1 MKKALVKFNELG
13 FLALSVFIIFSLFSF
28 TSAFDMPDIN
38 LMDNE
43 VRSFSK
49 GWIRD
54 ADGYIIEFNTP
65 FHLEVK
71 ENESLVIKNTIPDNI
86 NPGDVVAFKAY
97 MQSVVVK
104 IDGDTVYDIGTEY
117 SNYLGRD
124 FGSFWVFVDTVP
136 ENVGKEIEI
145 TLFSHKPAYRGYAPE
160 IFTGNRAAML
170 NHIYSQKGLWIILP
184 FAITI
189 AGALIIVLS
198 FISALHNGINK
209 AFFYLG
215 TYIFIMGSWLLGES
229 GILQIIS
236 HNTYY
241 VTRAPLLAILISPV
255 AINLYIKET
264 VPMKNRFSA
273 NIIATLSVINAAVN
287 LGLEFFNVSGITD
300 SLVISLALIAITCV
314 YYILVF
320 LVEAIAY
327 KNEHARR
334 EFFATA
340 VFFVFIFIEIGAF
353 YITGQKETSY
363 FMLIG
368 LSIFSVLMITYRVRD
383 YRARVRQMEESEYF
397 EKMAYTDAL
406 TGAKNRARFIDDIN
420 CITEPEGV
428 VIVQADTD
436 RLKHINDNF
445 GHSFGDQAI
454 MNTYEVLSKHFE
466 QLGDV
471 YRVGGDE
478 FTVIVKNADEDNII
492 EIIGAVRREME
503 LINIRCEY
511 DFSISLGFAKYD
523 ASLDKDIYSTAI
535 RADQEMYD
543 DKKRL
548 RGTVFQT
555 KIPVMFT

>member
-1 MKKALVKFNELG
+1 
-13 FLALSVFIIFSLFSF
+13 
-28 TSAFDMPDIN
+28 MPDIN
-38 LMDNE
+38 LMDKE
-43 VRSFSK
+43 VRSFSQA
-49 GWIRD
+49 WSRD
-54 ADGYIIEFNTP
+54 GGGYTIEFNSP
-65 FHLEVK
+65 FNFEVK
-71 ENESLVIKNTIPDNI
+71 EGENLVIKNTIKDDI
-86 NPGDVVAFKAY
+86 NPGDVVAFKVY

-117 SNYLGRD
+117 SKFLGRD
-124 FGSFWVFVDTVP
+124 FGSYWVFVDTVP
-136 ENVGKEIEI
+136 EYVGKEIEI
-145 TLFSHKPAYRGYAPE
+145 TLFSHKPSYRGYAPE
-160 IFTGNRAAML
+160 IFTGSRAAML
-170 NHIYSQKGLWIILP
+170 GYIYNQKGLWNILP

-189 AGALIIVLS
+189 AGAVIIVLS
-198 FISALHNGINK
+198 FISALHNGVNK
-209 AFFYLG
+209 GFFYLG

-264 VPMKNRFSA
+264 VPMKRRFFA
-273 NIIATLSVINAAVN
+273 TLIATLAVINATVN
-287 LGLEFFNVSGITD
+287 LGLEFFNISGITD
-300 SLVISLALIAITCV
+300 SLVISLALIAVTCV
-314 YYILVF
+314 YYVVVF
-320 LVEAIAY
+320 LIEAIAY
-327 KNEHARR
+327 KNEHAKR
-334 EFFATA
+334 EFFATT

-383 YRARVRQMEESEYF
+383 YRTRIRQMEESEYY

-406 TGAKNRARFIDDIN
+406 TGAKNRARYIEDIE
-420 CITEPEGV
+420 CIAEPEGV

-445 GHSFGDQAI
+445 GHSSGDQAI
-454 MNTYEVLSKHFE
+454 TNTYEVLSKHFE
-466 QLGDV
+466 QYGVV

-478 FTVIVKNADEDNII
+478 FTVIVKNADEDKVTETID
-492 EIIGAVRREME
+492 AVRRETE
-503 LINIRCEY
+503 LINIRCQY
-511 DFSISLGFAKYD
+511 DFSISLGYAKYD
-523 ASLDKDIYSTAI
+523 ASLDKDIYATAV